1 MKNAFIKIDFHLR
14 NEKGYIEQIKIVF
27 FYHNININK
36 SAYGED
42 VNIYNYYGTKTF
54 LIMSN

>member
-1 MKNAFIKIDFHLR
+1 MK
-14 NEKGYIEQIKIVF
+14 KGILSRLELFF

-42 VNIYNYYGTKTF
+42 INIYNYYGTKMF